1 MANYSEEFLN
11 ALSRTSSSVKGLMDT
26 IKEPDWREKID
37 YETAATIRAE
47 KSRIQTTGGEERKTI
62 SHSDFLGYAER
73 EHGLKLNI
81 EKGEFDDKMKRGL
94 LDFESSLNKD
104 EMQEANRL
112 LLKEMKYGAKLTK
125 KENQRLSEY
134 KKREYEAARDAD
146 YDMEAGDLLY
156 RTTSLGPNKGL
167 INVRGEQDYSNASR
181 LSKLEAKQRRV
192 EARQAH
198 KDELNQM
205 VLGSNLT
212 DQEAAFAHQI
222 NKDAMALT
230 DYLTRGQMELEAELI
245 GDQKAADF
253 SNQAQLDA
261 LRSIMDLERINLDA
275 NLKMQHLDRE
285 HMYAYEEAGFMA
297 TSGLGDVDFGDITKP
312 KDSWTFLPEDR
323 EDMGVADARAQF
335 SGMLALYHTQIPGAL
350 KAKVVNPDS
359 FAVKEAIRDADKAAE
374 TALNLYNFSKDQGF
388 DDDAEYFAN
397 AIEHLRY
404 QKDRFEQ

>member
-1 MANYSEEFLN
+1 
-11 ALSRTSSSVKGLMDT
+11 
-26 IKEPDWREKID
+26 
-37 YETAATIRAE
+37 
-47 KSRIQTTGGEERKTI
+47 
-62 SHSDFLGYAER
+62 
-73 EHGLKLNI
+73 
-81 EKGEFDDKMKRGL
+81 
-94 LDFESSLNKD
+94 
-104 EMQEANRL
+104 
-112 LLKEMKYGAKLTK
+112 
-125 KENQRLSEY
+125 
-134 KKREYEAARDAD
+134 
-146 YDMEAGDLLY
+146 
-156 RTTSLGPNKGL
+156 
-167 INVRGEQDYSNASR
+167 
-181 LSKLEAKQRRV
+181 
-192 EARQAH
+192 
-198 KDELNQM
+198 
-205 VLGSNLT
+205 
-212 DQEAAFAHQI
+212 
-222 NKDAMALT
+222 
-230 DYLTRGQMELEAELI
+230 
-245 GDQKAADF
+245 
-253 SNQAQLDA
+253 
-261 LRSIMDLERINLDA
+261 MDLERINLDA